1 MSRQRGRGHIN
12 PPYQPSTP
20 AGYLDPDPEPDD
32 DATVPVSDVQ
42 QEALIALAEADASV
56 KRWFDSPVGKVW
68 QIIVGIFGILITIS
82 LGILIL
88 TGIWGA
94 IFS

>member
-1 MSRQRGRGHIN
+1 MSRGKRWSHTN

-20 AGYLDPDPEPDD
+20 AGYLDPEPEPDE

-42 QEALIALAEADASV
+42 AEAILALQEAQDSTR
-56 KRWFDSPVGKVW
+56 RWLDSPVGKVW

-88 TGIWGA
+88 TCIWGA